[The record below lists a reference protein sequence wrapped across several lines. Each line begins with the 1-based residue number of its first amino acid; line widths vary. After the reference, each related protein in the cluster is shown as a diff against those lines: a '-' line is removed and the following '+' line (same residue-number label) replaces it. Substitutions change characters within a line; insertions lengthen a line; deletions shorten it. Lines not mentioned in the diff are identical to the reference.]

1 MTTVAAA
8 AANAAAAAAA
18 HGAIPLSPRSA
29 VDPAAAQIGDRRF
42 REDDDQVSH
51 LEEPH
56 CARLECELFKNYKK
70 RESVCACQT

>member
-1 MTTVAAA
+1 MAAA
-8 AANAAAAAAA
+8 PNAAAAAAA

-70 RESVCACQT
+70 RESVCACQP